1 MVGNSGE
8 AATAAPP
15 GLPAAQVT
23 RADTGTPVTHAEA
36 DTRVAHTGTAD
47 TGTDTRLT
55 RADTERVLAEVLAA
69 VVRVDHVP
77 ADSHFFDDL
86 GANSLV
92 LAHFCAKVRKRS
104 DLPSVSMKDVYAH
117 PTVRG
122 LAAALT
128 EAPDPGPE
136 RAPVQAEPV
145 APGSPFG
152 HALVGTLQLLLF
164 VLSCLIGAV
173 TLTRGYEWVTATG
186 SALTAYLRAALYGGA
201 LVVVTSILPI
211 AAKWLLIGRARPTE
225 FPVWSLAYLR
235 FWVVRA
241 LLHTSPVM
249 LFVGNPLYVLYLR
262 ALGARIGRNV
272 TVLSRLVPVAADLLT
287 VGEGSVIRKDALMQ
301 CYQARAGRLRTGP
314 VTLGR
319 DVFVGERTV
328 LDIGTSMGDGSQL
341 GHSSALRPGE
351 SVPAGESWHGSPA
364 ERTSIDHV
372 RVAPATCGTFRR
384 FGFALASV
392 LQVFLLWVPLAV
404 GGLYLLFAVAPGLE
418 ALVNPRARDIG
429 SLRFYVEA
437 LALSAVLFAIGI
449 VTGAVMVL
457 VVPRLL
463 NRMIEPDKVYPLYGF
478 HYGVHRTITRL
489 TNIRFY
495 KWLFGDSSYIVYYLK
510 ALGYDLSKVRQT
522 GSNFGTELAHETPFL
537 SSVGSGTMV
546 ADGLSIMNGEY
557 SATSFKVTRTSIG
570 ASNFLGNAIAYP
582 AGGRTGDNCLLATKV
597 LVPLDGEVREGVGLL
612 GSPAFE
618 IPRSVER
625 DSRFDHLREG
635 AEFERR
641 LLAKNRYNLKSMG
654 MHLVLRWVCGFVL
667 TVLGFAAADL
677 YWHGTAGLAVV
688 TAFMVF
694 SSVFVV
700 VYFAL
705 VERFILGF
713 RPLQPEIFSIYDERF
728 WHIERL
734 WKVPDLHLGVLNG
747 TPYKIWAWRLMGA
760 KFGKRVFDDGAYLTE
775 RTLSTVGDDCTLNAG
790 SRLQAHSQED
800 GTFKSDHVHLGD
812 GVTLGVGSLVHYGV
826 TMGDGAELA
835 ADSFLLKGEQ
845 VPPRAR
851 WGGNPA
857 TEDRGR
863 R

>member
-1 MVGNSGE
+1 ML
-8 AATAAPP
+8 AT
-15 GLPAAQVT
+15 
-23 RADTGTPVTHAEA
+23 
-36 DTRVAHTGTAD
+36 
-47 TGTDTRLT
+47 
-55 RADTERVLAEVLAA
+55 

-77 ADSHFFDDL
+77 VDSHFFDDL

-92 LAHFCAKVRKRS
+92 LAHFCAKIRKRS
-104 DLPSVSMKDVYAH
+104 DLPSVSMKDVYGH
-117 PTVRG
+117 PTVRS

-128 EAPDPGPE
+128 EAPEPGPE
-136 RAPVQAEPV
+136 RTPVQAEPV
-145 APGSPFG
+145 ASGSSFR
-152 HALVGTLQLLLF
+152 HALCGTLQLLVFVGYCLF
-164 VLSCLIGAV
+164 GAV
-173 TLTRGYEWVTATG
+173 ALTRGYEWVAAGPSATQV
-186 SALTAYLRAALYGGA
+186 YLRAAFFGGT
-201 LVVVTSILPI
+201 LVVVLTVLPV

-225 FPVWSLAYLR
+225 FPVWSMAYLR
-235 FWVVRA
+235 FWTVRA
-241 LLHTSPVM
+241 LLHTSPAM
-249 LFVGNPLYVLYLR
+249 LLVGNPLYVVYLR
-262 ALGARIGRNV
+262 ALGARIGKNV
-272 TVLSRLVPVAADLLT
+272 TILSRSVPVAADLLT
-287 VGEGSVIRKDALMQ
+287 IGEGTIVRKDSLLQ
-301 CYQARAGRLRTGP
+301 CYHAHAGRLRTGP

-328 LDIGTSMGDGSQL
+328 LDIDTSMGDGSQL

-351 SVPAGESWHGSPA
+351 SVPARESWHGSPA
-364 ERTSIDHV
+364 ERTPIDHV
-372 RVAPATCGTFRR
+372 RVAPTPCGTFRR
-384 FGFALASV
+384 SGYALASL

-418 ALVNPRARDIG
+418 ALVNPRFRDIG

-437 LALSAVLFAIGI
+437 LVLSVVLFLLAT
-449 VTGAVMVL
+449 VTGAITVL
-457 VVPRLL
+457 AVPRLL

-478 HYGVHRTITRL
+478 HYGLHRTITRL

-510 ALGYDLSKVRQT
+510 ALGYDLSRVRQT

-537 SSVGSGTMV
+537 SSVGSGTMI
-546 ADGLSIMNGEY
+546 ADGLSLMNAEY

-570 ASNFLGNAIAYP
+570 ANNFLGNAIAYP

-641 LLAKNRYNLKSMG
+641 LRAKNRYNLKSMG
-654 MHLVLRWVCGFVL
+654 MHLCLRWLCGFVL
-667 TVLGFAAADL
+667 TVLGFAAVDL
-677 YWHGTAGLAVV
+677 YWTGTAKLTVV
-688 TAFMVF
+688 TASMVLGL
-694 SSVFVV
+694 VFTV

-705 VERFILGF
+705 VERCILHF
-713 RPLQPEIFSIYDERF
+713 RPLQPELFSIYDERF

-734 WKVPDLHLGVLNG
+734 WKVPDLHLEILNG
-747 TPYKIWAWRLMGA
+747 TPYKVWAWRLMGA
-760 KFGKRVFDDGAYLTE
+760 RFGKRVLDDGAYLTE

-800 GTFKSDHVHLGD
+800 GTFKSDHVRLGD

-857 TEDRGR
+857 SEDRGR

>member
-8 AATAAPP
+8 ATTAAPP
-15 GLPAAQVT
+15 DLPAAQV
-23 RADTGTPVTHAEA
+23 AC
-36 DTRVAHTGTAD
+36 
-47 TGTDTRLT
+47 TDNGAQAARPDSGQLT
-55 RADTERVLAEVLAA
+55 RADTERILAEVLAA
-69 VVRVDHVP
+69 VVRVDQVS

-92 LAHFCAKVRKRS
+92 MAHFCARIRKRS

-122 LAAALT
+122 LAAVLAGA
-128 EAPDPGPE
+128 EEPGPE

-145 APGSPFG
+145 PPGSSFR
-152 HALVGTLQLLLF
+152 HALCGTLQFLVFVGYSLL
-164 VLSCLIGAV
+164 GAV
-173 TLTRGYEWVTATG
+173 ALTQGYEWVAAAP
-186 SALTAYLRAALYGGA
+186 SAAGVYLRAALFGGL
-201 LVVVTSILPI
+201 LVVGLTLLPV
-211 AAKWLLIGRARPTE
+211 AAKWLLIGRARPAE
-225 FPVWSLAYLR
+225 FPVWGMTYLR
-235 FWVVRA
+235 FWIVRA
-241 LLHTSPVM
+241 LLHTSPAM
-249 LFVGNPLYVLYLR
+249 LLVGNPLYAVYLR
-262 ALGARIGRNV
+262 ALGARIGRN
-272 TVLSRLVPVAADLLT
+272 TTILSRSVPVAADLLT
-287 VGEGSVIRKDALMQ
+287 VGEGTVIRKDSSLQ
-301 CYQARAGRLRTGP
+301 CYHAHAGRLRTGP

-328 LDIGTSMGDGSQL
+328 LDINTSMGDGSQL

-364 ERTSIDHV
+364 ERTTVDHI
-372 RVAPATCGTFRR
+372 RVAPAPCGTLRR
-384 FGFALASV
+384 AGYAAGSL

-418 ALVNPRARDIG
+418 ALVDAQARDIG

-437 LALSAVLFAIGI
+437 LVLSVVLFLGGTAIGA
-449 VTGAVMVL
+449 VTVL
-457 VVPRLL
+457 LVPRLL
-463 NRMIEPDKVYPLYGF
+463 NRMIKPDRVYPLYGF
-478 HYGVHRTITRL
+478 QYGVHRTITRL
-489 TNIRFY
+489 TNILFY

-510 ALGYDLSKVRQT
+510 ALGYNLSRVQQT
-522 GSNFGTELAHETPFL
+522 GSNFGTELKHETPFL
-537 SSVGSGTMV
+537 STVGRGTMV
-546 ADGLSIMNGEY
+546 ADGLSIMNAEY
-557 SATSFKVTRTSIG
+557 SATSFKVSRTSIG
-570 ASNFLGNAIAYP
+570 ARNFLGNAIAYP

-612 GSPAFE
+612 GSPPFE

-625 DSRFDHLREG
+625 DSRFDHLRQG
-635 AEFERR
+635 AEFQRR
-641 LLAKNRYNLKSMG
+641 LHAKNRYNLKSMG
-654 MHLVLRWVCGFVL
+654 MLFALRWVCGFVL
-667 TVLGFAAADL
+667 TVLGFAAVDL
-677 YWHGTAGLAVV
+677 YWHGTAALAVV
-688 TAFMVF
+688 TAFMVL
-694 SSVFVV
+694 SLVFIV

-705 VERFILGF
+705 VERCILRF
-713 RPLQPEIFSIYDERF
+713 RPLQPELFSIYDERF

-747 TPYKIWAWRLMGA
+747 TPFKVWAWRLMGA
-760 KFGKRVFDDGAYLTE
+760 KFGKRVFDDGLYLTE
-775 RTLSTVGDDCTLNAG
+775 RTLSTVGDDCTFNMG

-800 GTFKSDHVHLGD
+800 GTFKSDHVRLGD